1 MQPLASTAREARV
14 IAQAQLGVA
23 FLFAIAAA
31 LLNPLEMAIGIVL
44 ATPSVFALAYF
55 GLLRRSARGVIAS
68 AAPATTD
75 EREEHGAVSRRI
87 AWPVAG
93 EVAVLLLLA
102 GVGHA
107 PGLMAGV
114 AFGLGL
120 ALWQTSR
127 QIERWEVAH
136 NTLLLREPG
145 TRRYYLARGDVA

>member
-14 IAQAQLGVA
+14 LAQAQLGVA
-23 FLFAIAAA
+23 FLLAIAAA

-55 GLLRRSARGVIAS
+55 GLLRRNARGVIAS
-68 AAPATTD
+68 AAPARTD
-75 EREEHGAVSRRI
+75 EREEHGAVARRI
-87 AWPVAG
+87 VWPVAG
-93 EVAVLLLLA
+93 EGALLLLLA
-102 GVGHA
+102 GIGHA

-120 ALWQTSR
+120 AFWQTSR

-136 NTLLLREPG
+136 NALLLREPG
-145 TRRYYLARGDVA
+145 TRRYYLARGDVG